1 MHNYVNIVLAL
12 FDDTVVLACLYYR
25 KDRNSLTDSIYQ
37 YSINVYLLLNLLEWT
52 GNTHHPPV
60 KN

>member
-1 MHNYVNIVLAL
+1 MANLNDNAQYVNIVLAL

-37 YSINVYLLLNLLEWT
+37 YSINVYLLFNLLE
-52 GNTHHPPV
+52 
-60 KN
+60 